1 MTVNLS
7 TEKPSLDDLKID
19 RSGEGVESRGY
30 LWIGVLLL
38 VLAGGAGLF
47 FFLREPRKDVRAV
60 AARETQLSSSGQTVL
75 NASGY
80 VTARRQA
87 TVSSKVTAKVLEVL
101 IEEGMEV
108 KEGQILAR
116 LDASN
121 TDASLK
127 LAEAELR
134 AAKTALAET
143 EVQLAESKL
152 RLDRTRSLV
161 KDSVLSQ
168 AELDRIQAESD
179 SLEARLGRQR
189 EEELVAE
196 RRLAVWTQQ
205 LEDTIIRAP
214 FDGVVTTKDAQPG
227 EMISPVTAGGG
238 FTRTGIGTVVDM
250 SSLEIEVDV
259 NENYINRVRAGQ
271 AVEAVL
277 DAYPDWTLPARV
289 IAIVPT
295 ADRDRATVRVRI
307 AFEALDPKILP
318 DMGVKVAFREE
329 LQEQASRQA
338 VFIPRAALRKDDG
351 RDVVFVV
358 SGERVE
364 RRAVTVGADAS
375 GPTEPTEPTEEE
387 ALVLA
392 GIAAGENVVVE
403 GPAELADGDLVE
415 VRQE

>member
-1 MTVNLS
+1 MS
-7 TEKPSLDDLKID
+7 AGRPSLDDLKID
-19 RSGEGVESRGY
+19 RSGDTAESRGY
-30 LWIGVLLL
+30 LWMALLAVL
-38 VLAGGAGLF
+38 VVGAGAAF
-47 FFLREPRKDVRAV
+47 FFLREPRKDVAV
-60 AARETQLSSSGQTVL
+60 AAARETELASSGQTVL

-101 IEEGMEV
+101 IEEGMAV
-108 KEGQILAR
+108 KEGQVLAR

-121 TDASLK
+121 TEASLN

-134 AAKTALAET
+134 AAKTALEET
-143 EVQLAESKL
+143 KVQIAESQL
-152 RLDRTRSLV
+152 RLDRTRALV
-161 KDSVLSQ
+161 KDAVVSQ
-168 AELDRIQAESD
+168 AELDRIQAETD
-179 SLEARLGRQR
+179 SLQARLETKR
-189 EEELVAE
+189 EEVRVAE

-205 LEDTIIRAP
+205 VEDTVIRAP
-214 FDGVVTTKDAQPG
+214 FDGIVTTKDAQPG

-259 NENYINRVRAGQ
+259 NESYINRVRAGQ

-277 DAYPDWTLPARV
+277 DAYPDWTIPARV

-307 AFEALDPKILP
+307 GFESLDPRILP

-329 LQEQASRQA
+329 LQERASQRA
-338 VFIPRAALRKDDG
+338 VVIPREALRKDQG

-358 SGERVE
+358 SGETVE
-364 RRAVTVGADAS
+364 RRAVTVLAPAS
-375 GPTEPTEPTEEE
+375 EGDED

-392 GIAAGENVVVE
+392 GIAAGERVVVE
-403 GPAELADGDLVE
+403 GPPDLADGDAVE
-415 VRQE
+415 VRGE

>member
-1 MTVNLS
+1 LFLTVNMS
-7 TEKPSLDDLKID
+7 TERPSLDDLKID
-19 RSGEGVESRGY
+19 RSGDGAEPRGY
-30 LWIGVLLL
+30 LWIVILAL
-38 VLAGGAGLF
+38 VLVGAAGLF
-47 FFLREPRKDVRAV
+47 FFLREPRKEVTAV
-60 AARETQLSSSGQTVL
+60 GARETQLSSSGQTVL

-87 TVSSKVTAKVLEVL
+87 TVSSKVTAKVLAVL

-108 KEGQILAR
+108 KEGQVLAR

-134 AAKTALAET
+134 AAKTALDET
-143 EVQLAESKL
+143 KVQLAESKL
-152 RLDRTRSLV
+152 RLDRTRALV
-161 KDSVLSQ
+161 KDSVVSQ
-168 AELDRIQAESD
+168 AELDRIQAEAD

-259 NENYINRVRAGQ
+259 NESYINRVRADQ
-271 AVEAVL
+271 SVEAIL
-277 DAYPDWTLPARV
+277 DAYPEWTIPARV

-307 AFEALDPKILP
+307 GFESLDPKILP

-329 LQEQASRQA
+329 VQEQASRRA
-338 VFIPRAALRKDDG
+338 VLIPRAALRKDEG

-358 SGERVE
+358 AGERVE
-364 RRAVTVGADAS
+364 RRAVNVGVDA
-375 GPTEPTEPTEEE
+375 GGED

-392 GIAAGENVVVE
+392 GIAAGERVVVE
-403 GPAELADGDLVE
+403 APADLAEGDQVE
-415 VRQE
+415 VREQ

>member
-1 MTVNLS
+1 MTASMS

-19 RSGEGVESRGY
+19 RSGDGAESRSY
-30 LWIGVLLL
+30 LWIAILAL
-38 VLAGGAGLF
+38 VLFGAAGS
-47 FFLREPRKDVRAV
+47 FFLIRRPGKEVTAV
-60 AARETQLSSSGQTVL
+60 AARETQLASSGQTVL

-127 LAEAELR
+127 LAEAEVR
-134 AAKTALAET
+134 AAKTALEET
-143 EVQLAESKL
+143 KVQVTEAKL
-152 RLDRTRSLV
+152 RLDRTRALV
-161 KDSVLSQ
+161 KDSVVSQ
-168 AELDRIQAESD
+168 AELDRIQAETD
-179 SLEARLGRQR
+179 SLEARLERQR

-214 FDGVVTTKDAQPG
+214 FAGVVTTKDAQPG

-259 NENYINRVRAGQ
+259 NESYINRVRAGQ
-271 AVEAVL
+271 GVEAIL
-277 DAYPDWTLPARV
+277 DAYPEWTIPAKV

-307 AFEALDPKILP
+307 GFESLDPRILP
-318 DMGVKVAFREE
+318 DMGVKVAFRDAV
-329 LQEQASRQA
+329 QEQAHRRA
-338 VFIPRAALRKDDG
+338 VVIPRTALRKDDG

-358 SGERVE
+358 SGEKVE
-364 RRAVTVGADAS
+364 RRAVTVGLDAGS
-375 GPTEPTEPTEEE
+375 EE
-387 ALVLA
+387 ATVLA
-392 GIAAGENVVVE
+392 GVAAGERVVVE
-403 GPAELADGDLVE
+403 APADLADGDEVE
-415 VRQE
+415 VRER

>member
-1 MTVNLS
+1 MS
-7 TEKPSLDDLKID
+7 AERPSLDDLKID
-19 RSGEGVESRGY
+19 RSGEGTETRRY
-30 LWIGVLLL
+30 LWIFLL
-38 VLAGGAGLF
+38 VAVVLGCAALF
-47 FFLREPRKDVRAV
+47 FFLHETGKEVTAA
-60 AARETQLSSSGQTVL
+60 AARETERSSTGETVL

-121 TDASLK
+121 TDASLR
-127 LAEAELR
+127 LAEAEVR
-134 AAKTALAET
+134 AATTVLEET
-143 EVQLAESKL
+143 KVQLAESKL
-152 RLDRTRSLV
+152 RLDRTRALV
-161 KDSVLSQ
+161 KDSVVSQ
-168 AELDRIQAESD
+168 AELDRVQAESD
-179 SLEARLGRQR
+179 SLEARLGRQG

-214 FDGVVTTKDAQPG
+214 FDGIVTTKDAQPG

-259 NENYINRVRAGQ
+259 NESYINRVRAGQ

-277 DAYPDWTLPARV
+277 DAYPEWTIPARV

-307 AFEALDPKILP
+307 GFESLDPKILP

-329 LQEQASRQA
+329 AQEQASRRA
-338 VFIPRAALRKDDG
+338 VFIPRAALRKDEG

-364 RRAVTVGADAS
+364 RRAVTVGVDA
-375 GPTEPTEPTEEE
+375 GGEE

-392 GIAAGENVVVE
+392 GVAAGERVVVE
-403 GPAELADGDLVE
+403 APADLADGDEVE
-415 VRQE
+415 VRER